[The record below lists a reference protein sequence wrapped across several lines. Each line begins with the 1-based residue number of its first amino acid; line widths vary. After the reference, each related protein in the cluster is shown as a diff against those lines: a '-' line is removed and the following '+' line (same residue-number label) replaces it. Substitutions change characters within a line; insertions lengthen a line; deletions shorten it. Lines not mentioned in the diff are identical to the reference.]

1 MPQAWL
7 PRWFGAHDLTRPLCE
22 QSPGL
27 SHCRVPDSL
36 SRNLRFAGLAALI
49 FGCAGPALPL
59 RAAAPPPQ
67 SAPGEPRSA
76 SGRKLALVIGNSK
89 YRESPLINPANDA
102 TAIAR
107 ALGDLGFTVTALID
121 ANLAQMTDA
130 TRQFGDRLERGDV
143 GLFFFAGHGM
153 QIKGRNFLIPVD
165 ADIRREDEVQYKSYD
180 ASQVLD
186 KMESAHNAIN
196 IVILDACRNNPF
208 ARSFRSSSSGLAQM
222 DAPVGTY
229 ISFATGPG
237 KVASD
242 GTGGNGLFTQHLLVA
257 LKTPNLKVEDVF
269 KRVRTQ
275 VMKDSK
281 GQQVPWDSSSLTGDF
296 WFQPAQAA
304 GPPPSGP
311 NAPRP
316 QAQVLLPAESD
327 PSVRQVPAPPGPV
340 KPELPTAASKHP
352 DPAPVAG
359 GSKPKPVAAQA
370 QNRARA
376 EEGFRKAQEA
386 EKRGDAKL
394 ALEQFNTAADQ
405 GHGGAQLNLGLQYKL
420 GRPPV
425 RQDLAAARKW
435 FGKAAEQGVTTAQYE
450 LGKLLAAG
458 QGGPRN
464 CRDAVRWLQKAA
476 HGQHLDAMVQLA
488 GLVQRGC
495 DGDRNPAE
503 AARWLKLAAAKGSRD
518 AQFSLGVLYFNGEGV
533 PKDLKEAKK
542 WLKAAAAQGHP
553 STKLYLARLE

>member
-1 MPQAWL
+1 MPLAWL
-7 PRWFGAHDLTRPLCE
+7 PQWFGAHDLSR
-22 QSPGL
+22 QSRGANPGK
-27 SHCRVPDSL
+27 C
-36 SRNLRFAGLAALI
+36 LRFAGIVALL
-49 FGCAGPALPL
+49 FLCAGPALPL
-59 RAAAPPPQ
+59 RAADLSPQ
-67 SAPGEPRSA
+67 TASSEPKPA
-76 SGRKLALVIGNSK
+76 SGRKLALVIGNSRYK
-89 YRESPLINPANDA
+89 ESPLINPANDA

-107 ALGDLGFTVTALID
+107 ALSDLGFTVTALID
-121 ANLAQMTDA
+121 ASLAQMTDA

-165 ADIRREDEVQYKSYD
+165 ADIRREDEVQYKSFD
-180 ASQVLD
+180 ANQVLD
-186 KMESAHNAIN
+186 KMESARNSIN

-208 ARSFRSSSSGLAQM
+208 ARSFRSASSGLAQM

-242 GTGGNGLFTQHLLVA
+242 GTGGNGLFTQHLLAA

-304 GPPPSGP
+304 APIPADPGSGGPPALMTAGSDPSARQAQVPSGP
-311 NAPRP
+311 A
-316 QAQVLLPAESD
+316 
-327 PSVRQVPAPPGPV
+327 
-340 KPELPTAASKHP
+340 KPELPAAALKNPTPTAEHARTRPS
-352 DPAPVAG
+352 PAVH
-359 GSKPKPVAAQA
+359 AQDK
-370 QNRARA
+370 ARA
-376 EEGFRKAQEA
+376 EDAFRKAQEA
-386 EKRGDAKL
+386 EKRGEAKQ
-394 ALEQFNTAADQ
+394 ALEQFTLGAEQ
-405 GHGGAQLNLGLQYKL
+405 GHGGAQLNLGMLYKL
-420 GRPPV
+420 GRSPAH
-425 RQDLAAARKW
+425 QDLAAARRW
-435 FGKAAEQGVTTAQYE
+435 FGKAAEQGISTAQYE

-464 CRDAVRWLQKAA
+464 CREAVRWLQKAA
-476 HGQHLDAMVQLA
+476 QGQHIDAMVQVA

-495 DGDRNPAE
+495 DGDKNPAE
-503 AARWLKLAAAKGSRD
+503 AARWLEIAAARGSRD

-533 PKDLKEAKK
+533 PKDMKEAKK
-542 WLKAAAAQGHP
+542 WLEAAAAQGHP
-553 STKLYLARLE
+553 STKLYLARIE